1 MCLQWA
7 LHNPEIPID
16 SRHSPAS
23 HKEKPAADAVE
34 NRMKIAVRDI
44 GIPPRPTILAQIEQE
59 TAKDNPD
66 FILPGQVAQ
75 P

>member
-1 MCLQWA
+1 M
-7 LHNPEIPID
+7 PPMD
-16 SRHSPAS
+16 TRHSPAS
-23 HKEKPAADAVE
+23 HTEKPAADAVE

-66 FILPGQVAQ
+66 FIYLPSCSAMMWACR
-75 P
+75 PA